1 MSLYGST
8 IPRKGRELFAKILA
22 TSKPLTIT
30 RVMMGQGIC
39 PDNIFPGD
47 LEDLIQPVAAG
58 TSNTPIYKT
67 DTIKMTLQYRSDLNG
82 GLDHALWSL

>member
-8 IPRKGRELFAKILA
+8 LPRTGRALFAKILA
-22 TSKPLTIT
+22 LGTPLTIT
-30 RVMMGQGIC
+30 RVMMGQGTC

-58 TSNTPIYKT
+58 TSNAPI
-67 DTIKMTLQYRSDLNG
+67 
-82 GLDHALWSL
+82 

>member
-39 PDNIFPGD
+39 PDTIFPGD
-47 LEDLIQPVAAG
+47 LARG
-58 TSNTPIYKT
+58 GWY
-67 DTIKMTLQYRSDLNG
+67 LQHPYL
-82 GLDHALWSL
+82 

>member
-39 PDNIFPGD
+39 PDTIFPGD
-47 LEDLIQPVAAG
+47 LEDLIQPVAAV
-58 TSNTPIYKT
+58 SS
-67 DTIKMTLQYRSDLNG
+67 SDMIMPPLG
-82 GLDHALWSL
+82 PRRVLWVVVVVT